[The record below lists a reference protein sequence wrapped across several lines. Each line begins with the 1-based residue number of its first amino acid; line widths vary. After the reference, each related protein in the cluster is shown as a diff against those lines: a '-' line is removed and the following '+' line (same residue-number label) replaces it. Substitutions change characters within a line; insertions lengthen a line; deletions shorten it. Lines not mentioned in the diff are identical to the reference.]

1 MVSGRLREA
10 LVGWEFGAVG
20 VAVAVGRIHGNSGVT
35 KAEKLAETIGMID
48 TEAQTAECVSE
59 LYYSWHPTDWLM
71 LRSFPWLGRRTFGEC
86 PMSPYVICHMVTSID
101 GRILSQRWG
110 KLHRGVTGAR
120 LFETTA
126 KRFGIPAWLIGT
138 TTLREF
144 ASKDFALKPAVE
156 EIERTDYIADT
167 KTKRFGIGADAKG
180 VLRFKKG
187 EIGGDHVVLLVTELA
202 SNDYLGH
209 LRAAGVSYL
218 FCGRDRVDLRLALRK
233 IGAKLGVKKLL
244 LEGGGTFNGA
254 MLQLGLVDEVSQ
266 VIVPV
271 VDGGKGVPGLF
282 DIPGPLPNRAAATLQ
297 PIKHER
303 LAGGVYWHRYR
314 VVGKRSMR
322 SSK

>member
-1 MVSGRLREA
+1 MAWSPRL
-10 LVGWEFGAVG
+10 GG
-20 VAVAVGRIHGNSGVT
+20 
-35 KAEKLAETIGMID
+35 
-48 TEAQTAECVSE
+48 
-59 LYYSWHPTDWLM
+59 Y
-71 LRSFPWLGRRTFGEC
+71 

-101 GRILSQRWG
+101 GRILGERWG
-110 KLHRGVTGAR
+110 KLHGGVTGGK

-144 ASKDFALKPAVE
+144 ASKDFALKPAVG
-156 EIERTDYIADT
+156 EIERTDYVADT
-167 KTKRFGIGADAKG
+167 KTKRFGIGVDAKG

-187 EIGGDHVVLLVTELA
+187 EIGGDHVVLLITEVV
-202 SNDYLGH
+202 SNDYLAH

-218 FCGRDRVDLRLALRK
+218 FCGGDRVDLRLALRK
-233 IGAKLGVKKLL
+233 IGAKLGVRKLL

-271 VDGGKGVPGLF
+271 IDGGKGVPGLF
-282 DIPGPLPNRAAATLQ
+282 DIPGPLAKKAAATLQ

-303 LAGGVYWHRYR
+303 LRGGIYWHRYR
-314 VVGKRSMR
+314 VVGKRS
-322 SSK
+322 SQKG